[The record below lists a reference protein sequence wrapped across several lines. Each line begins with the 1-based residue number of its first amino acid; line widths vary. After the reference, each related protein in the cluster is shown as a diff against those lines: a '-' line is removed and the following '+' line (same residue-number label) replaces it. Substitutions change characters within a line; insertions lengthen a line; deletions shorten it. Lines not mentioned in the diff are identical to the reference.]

1 MTNAADDGSPERA
14 DYPSNVLLLDTS
26 DARRIEATCAELLAG
41 FEPARTNVLSVNLDD
56 SSDDGRGSW
65 YEQVSGPAPAET
77 ALVTVAA
84 PDVGASTRSDHR
96 SVEYV
101 ERPDDLEG
109 LGVAINDTLRR
120 WQATE
125 NRSLVCFR
133 SVTLLLEHATLERT
147 FRFLHLLTHRVDA
160 AGATAR
166 YHLDVAAHDAVTIN
180 TLVGLFDAVR

>member
-1 MTNAADDGSPERA
+1 MPHAADDGPPERA
-14 DYPSNVLLLDTS
+14 NGPSNVLLLDTS
-26 DARRIEATCAELLAG
+26 DARRIDATCAGLLAG
-41 FEPARTNVLSVNLDD
+41 FEPARTNVLFVSLDD
-56 SSDDGRGSW
+56 SSDDGRGYW
-65 YEQVSGPAPAET
+65 HERVGGPAPAET

-84 PDVGASTRSDHR
+84 PDVGASTRPAHR

-101 ERPDDLEG
+101 ESPGDLEG
-109 LGVAINDTLRR
+109 LGVAISDTLRR

-133 SVTLLLEHATLERT
+133 SVTLVLEHATLERT